1 MVAGSSLVGAG
12 PVGSSGTI
20 RHYCDG
26 GCLDAKHGDAFR
38 SVFARL
44 RAFPVSLGVLDADG
58 DKMGVVILSM
68 TNLGGHVA

>member
-20 RHYCDG
+20 GHYFDG
-26 GCLDAKHGDAFR
+26 GCLDAKHGNAFR
-38 SVFARL
+38 SVPGRL
-44 RAFPVSLGVLDADG
+44 RAFPASLGVLDADG
-58 DKMGVVILSM
+58 DKMGVVILPM